1 MSISKEIRKRL
12 EEAGKRF
19 HGNDNIAEYIKEGE
33 LQLLQDEVTEKFQ
46 EVLNTLVIDTAND
59 HNTQET
65 AKRVAKMWIREIF
78 GGRYIPE
85 PRVTLSLIHI

>member
-33 LQLLQDEVTEKFQ
+33 LQKLQDEVTEKFQ
-46 EVLNTLVIDTAND
+46 DVLDTLVTVSYT
-59 HNTQET
+59 HLTLPT
-65 AKRVAKMWIREIF
+65 KRIV
-78 GGRYIPE
+78 
-85 PRVTLSLIHI
+85 